1 MADKPEVSVV
11 MGVYNGEEDV
21 RHAIDSILSQQGADF
36 EFIIVNDG
44 STDGTAEILNDY
56 AARDTR
62 FRIIHQENSGLTKSL
77 IRGCSESRGAFIAR
91 QDADDI
97 SLPGRLHI
105 QAEMLRNN
113 SQLAMISCWAD
124 WIGPEGEYLYT
135 IKPVDNPVEATRKI
149 LYEKA
154 GPPAHGTAMFRRD
167 AYQKAGGYR
176 SEFQY
181 AQDSDLW
188 RRLGHVG
195 LIGYVQQPLY
205 CYRVSLT
212 NISGTKTSLQAE
224 YDRLAHACH
233 DARLAGD
240 DEAGL
245 LAEARGLKSTF
256 KRKPHSEPD
265 IAYFIGRCL
274 ASNRDRRALKYLQLA
289 VQRRPLWLQGWYFF
303 IWAYLT
309 SSEPEP
315 RAHT

>member
-1 MADKPEVSVV
+1 MGAKPEVSVV
-11 MGVYNGEEDV
+11 MGVYNGEDDV
-21 RHAIDSILSQQGADF
+21 HCAIDSILSQQGVDF
-36 EFIIVNDG
+36 EFIIVDVG
-44 STDGTAEILNDY
+44 STDGTSEILNDF
-56 AARDTR
+56 ALENSRI
-62 FRIIHQENSGLTKSL
+62 RIIHQENSGLTRAL
-77 IRGCSESRGAFIAR
+77 IRGCNEARGMFIAR

-97 SLPGRLHI
+97 SLPDRLHL
-105 QAEMLRNN
+105 QADALKNN
-113 SQLAMISCWAD
+113 NELAMISCWAD
-124 WIGPEGEYLYT
+124 WIGPESEYLYT
-135 IKPVDNPVEATRKI
+135 IKPEDDPEEATRKI

-195 LIGYVQQPLY
+195 MIGYVKKPLY

-212 NISGTKTSLQAE
+212 NISGTKTLLQAE

-233 DARLAGD
+233 HARLEGE
-240 DEAGL
+240 DEECL
-245 LAEARGLKSTF
+245 LAEAKGLKTTF
-256 KRKPHSEPD
+256 KSKGGSGTD

-274 ASNRDRRALKYLQLA
+274 AANRDRRALKYLRQA
-289 VQRRPLWLQGWYFF
+289 VYRYPLRLRGWYFL

-309 SSEPEP
+309 SRIPESNGQ
-315 RAHT
+315 A